1 MSDFPDRLRTAG
13 TLYSAALEDGQKHEE
28 LLYLASY
35 HIEQLEAERQWIS
48 VKDRLPETDGGYYL
62 LVMCEDGGRWIEESS
77 FDIDY
82 DIGVGAFDTPYLHTH
97 WMKCM
102 ALPPEEK
109 A

>member
-48 VKDRLPETDGGYYL
+48 VDDELPEPGEIVIVDGG
-62 LVMCEDGGRWIEESS
+62 CAHHESDGWYTHNEP
-77 FDIDY
+77 
-82 DIGVGAFDTPYLHTH
+82 GVYSTYRAIQWQVTH
-97 WMKCM
+97 WMP
-102 ALPPEEK
+102 LPPPPEK
-109 A
+109 EA